1 MLLNRTVGWTI
12 YRSGISGVSS
22 AVEAEIVA
30 RLFTYYMAVEG
41 MPIRLR
47 ISG

>member
-1 MLLNRTVGWTI
+1 MLPNHTVGWTI

-30 RLFTYYMAVEG
+30 RLFIDCMAVEA